1 MILSSALFSA
11 TIPGGIQLWLCPVT
25 EGAER
30 VGGRAGGWVVGSPA
44 DGFLCQ
50 DLSPWTNFEQTS
62 WWGWQWQCHVST
74 FQLTRYKRYLRQNW
88 TYLFYTWFQLRL

>member
-50 DLSPWTNFEQTS
+50 DLSP
-62 WWGWQWQCHVST
+62 
-74 FQLTRYKRYLRQNW
+74 
-88 TYLFYTWFQLRL
+88 

>member
-1 MILSSALFSA
+1 VVEGSTHNFEQTSFAVVVQSFDNIIMILSSALFSA

-50 DLSPWTNFEQTS
+50 DLSP
-62 WWGWQWQCHVST
+62 
-74 FQLTRYKRYLRQNW
+74 
-88 TYLFYTWFQLRL
+88 